1 MPQRGRRKNKMNRYD
16 INTYDFVNDE
26 KFQAFLKK
34 KIGDECIPKDK
45 FMRKLNAA
53 KKEWIK
59 ILNSPILRH
68 VYKIDFD
75 VE

>member
-1 MPQRGRRKNKMNRYD
+1 MERFTID
-16 INTYDFVNDE
+16 TYDFESDE

-34 KIGDECIPKDK
+34 KIGDEFIPKDK

-53 KKEWIK
+53 KKEWIQ

-68 VYKIDFD
+68 AYKIDFD

>member
-1 MPQRGRRKNKMNRYD
+1 MEKFT
-16 INTYDFVNDE
+16 IETYDFINDE

-34 KIGDECIPKDK
+34 KIGDEFIPKDK
-45 FMRKLNAA
+45 FIRKLNAI

-68 VYKIDFD
+68 AYKVDFD

>member
-1 MPQRGRRKNKMNRYD
+1 MNRYD

-26 KFQAFLKK
+26 KFQEFLKK
-34 KIGDECIPKDK
+34 KIGDEFIPRDK
-45 FMRKLNAA
+45 FLRKLNAI

-68 VYKIDFD
+68 AYKIDFG

>member
-1 MPQRGRRKNKMNRYD
+1 MFS
-16 INTYDFVNDE
+16 IETYDFMADE
-26 KFQAFLKK
+26 KFQEFLKK
-34 KIGDECIPKDK
+34 KIGDEFIPKDK
-45 FMRKLNAA
+45 FLRKLNAI

-68 VYKIDFD
+68 AYKVDFD

>member
-1 MPQRGRRKNKMNRYD
+1 MERYS
-16 INTYDFVNDE
+16 IETYDFKSDE
-26 KFQAFLKK
+26 KFQAFFKK
-34 KIGDECIPKDK
+34 KIGYEFIPKDK
-45 FMRKLNAA
+45 FIRKLNAT

-68 VYKIDFD
+68 AYKIDFD

>member
-1 MPQRGRRKNKMNRYD
+1 MNRYD
-16 INTYDFVNDE
+16 INTYDFKSDK
-26 KFQAFLKK
+26 KFQLFLKEK
-34 KIGDECIPKDK
+34 LGDEFIPKDK

-68 VYKIDFD
+68 AYKIDFG

>member
-1 MPQRGRRKNKMNRYD
+1 MERFTID
-16 INTYDFVNDE
+16 TYDFESDE

-34 KIGDECIPKDK
+34 KIGDEFIPRDK
-45 FMRKLNAA
+45 FLRKLNAA

-68 VYKIDFD
+68 AYKIDFG